1 MGRDLP
7 VSALQKVSVAKA
19 LPTAIFCTG
28 GMPVVTANVRHN
40 EAMYDEEDLHVLPEN
55 AGHAAPKRFSVGATH
70 TRSEDDTTLPSLGE
84 TPYDSDSLRAYLR
97 EISTLPLLKHEDEIR
112 LAKLIEENDPVAL
125 QQMVRHNLRLVVSVA
140 KRYVGRGL
148 TMLDLVQEGNIG
160 LMRAARK
167 YDWRTG
173 FRFSTYATWWIRQA
187 VTRAISD
194 QGRTIRLPVHMGE
207 AVSRLHRTVQTLS
220 QTLGRR
226 PTSEEIAVAVSLTP
240 ERVEEMLRM
249 SQQTLSLDVPIG
261 ADEDATL
268 GDVIANVEGENPET
282 EVSGSLLREEVA
294 EALATLSPREQ
305 LVLDMRF
312 GLSKSRQHTLAEV
325 GGELGISRE
334 RVRQIERTALRKL
347 RDGETGLKL
356 VAYDPQNQ

>member
-1 MGRDLP
+1 M
-7 VSALQKVSVAKA
+7 
-19 LPTAIFCTG
+19 
-28 GMPVVTANVRHN
+28 VTANVRHN
-40 EAMYDEEDLHVLPEN
+40 EAMYDEEDLYVLPEN
-55 AGHAAPKRFSVGATH
+55 AGHAAPKRFSVGATR

>member
-1 MGRDLP
+1 LTKIG
-7 VSALQKVSVAKA
+7 VTESVGSKGAA
-19 LPTAIFCTG
+19 DVLFCTG

-40 EAMYDEEDLHVLPEN
+40 HNEAMYDEDDLHVLPDN
-55 AGHAAPKRFSVGATH
+55 SRRAAPKRFSVGATR
-70 TRSEDDTTLPSLGE
+70 TRSDDDTPTPTLLSD

-97 EISTLPLLKHEDEIR
+97 EISTLPLLTHADEID
-112 LAKLIEENDPVAL
+112 LAQRIEEGEQAAL
-125 QQMVRHNLRLVVSVA
+125 QKMVRHNLRLVVSVA

-220 QTLGRR
+220 QSLGRR
-226 PTSEEIAVAVSLTP
+226 PTTEEIAVAASLAP

-282 EVSGSLLREEVA
+282 EVSSSLLREEVA
-294 EALATLSPREQ
+294 EALATLTQREQ

>member
-1 MGRDLP
+1 MVIANARREEALFEDDFPPIEVRDARD
-7 VSALQKVSVAKA
+7 S
-19 LPTAIFCTG
+19 
-28 GMPVVTANVRHN
+28 
-40 EAMYDEEDLHVLPEN
+40 
-55 AGHAAPKRFSVGATH
+55 AAPKRLILSGYSRSH
-70 TRSEDDTTLPSLGE
+70 TDDDGPVTPPDGS
-84 TPYDSDSLRAYLR
+84 PYDSDSLRAYLR
-97 EISTLPLLKHEDEIR
+97 EISTLPLLNHAQEIDLAQRIEADEQ
-112 LAKLIEENDPVAL
+112 AAL

-220 QTLGRR
+220 QNLGRR
-226 PTSEEIAVAVSLTP
+226 PTSEEIAEASSLSP

-268 GDVIANVEGENPET
+268 GDVIVNVEGENPET
-282 EVSGSLLREEVA
+282 EVASSLLREEVA
-294 EALATLSPREQ
+294 EALATLTPREQ

-356 VAYDPQNQ
+356 VAYDPSNQ